1 MEKKV
6 CNLCKKRFTRQ
17 WNLERH
23 MQDIHHISEYGE
35 NNLVK
40 QNYEVPPNSDSS
52 TIRKRTV
59 QELQKQYD

>member
-1 MEKKV
+1 
-6 CNLCKKRFTRQ
+6 
-17 WNLERH
+17 
-23 MQDIHHISEYGE
+23 MQDIHHISESGE